1 MLTPLQNTGSAYKWF
16 WKQLQ
21 NNFSGSIQEVYFPIT
36 FWILDFFFSIMK
48 TRQIFQV
55 VTNREKKCSP
65 LSWIS
70 DFSQLYKNVSDVK
83 PRRFLPSETKP
94 STDPNGKM
102 EASTSHQDK
111 LRSFTALACHSGT
124 GLARGYAPIW
134 PSPCLGKAWLLTW
147 TDRSSLSWKVEEKP
161 SSSLAWLYQ
170 KKLIEEQLMFKNSLN
185 RSPEIYQV
193 KLWKVPW

>member
-1 MLTPLQNTGSAYKWF
+1 MLTPLQT
-16 WKQLQ
+16 L
-21 NNFSGSIQEVYFPIT
+21 EVPINGFESSFKIT
-36 FWILDFFFSIMK
+36 FLDQYRKFTFLSLFELRNFLSIMK
-48 TRQIFQV
+48 TWQIFQV

-65 LSWIS
+65 LSCIS

-134 PSPCLGKAWLLTW
+134 PRPCLGKAWLLTW

-161 SSSLAWLYQ
+161 SSSLA
-170 KKLIEEQLMFKNSLN
+170 
-185 RSPEIYQV
+185 
-193 KLWKVPW
+193 